1 MNTNT
6 IESIFADIDNKAVQ
20 GTIELY
26 KEQYS
31 AADQRHRETISA
43 ALDGYTKAL
52 EDLQIIRPGDFMIIR
67 EYVETEDEA
76 ETIPEKTPG
85 TTRVLITE
93 DFYTDFILYET
104 DNPEALR
111 KYAQE
116 AANGNTEATTDARII
131 GTSDELLS
139 EEAIKAADE
148 IIYLS
153 EYIED

>member
-20 GTIELY
+20 SMIELY

-43 ALDGYTKAL
+43 VLDGYTKAL
-52 EDLQIIRPGDFMIIR
+52 EDLQIIRPDDFMIIR
-67 EYVETEDEA
+67 DYVESEDEA

-93 DFYTDFILYET
+93 KFYSEYILYET
-104 DNPEALR
+104 DNPEALK

-116 AANGNTEATTDARII
+116 VANGNTEATTDARII

-139 EEAIKAADE
+139 DEAISAADE